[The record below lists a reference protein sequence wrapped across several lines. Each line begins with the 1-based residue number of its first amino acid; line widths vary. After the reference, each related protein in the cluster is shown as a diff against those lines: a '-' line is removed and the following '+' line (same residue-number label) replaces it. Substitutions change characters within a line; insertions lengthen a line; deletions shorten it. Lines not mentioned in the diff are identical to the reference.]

1 MEASLLQQILSR
13 LTAIE
18 SAIATGGGS
27 ASSSSTDAVD
37 CLSKLANDLDLS
49 VFKTKGA
56 ALLASAGKLP
66 GPEGNAV
73 VSYSFLLSHQSI
85 SIFIM

>member
-1 MEASLLQQILSR
+1 MDSSALLQQILSR

-27 ASSSSTDAVD
+27 GSSSSTDAVD
-37 CLSKLANDLDLS
+37 GLSKLANDLDLS

-56 ALLASAGKLP
+56 ALLASARKLP

-73 VSYSFLLSHQSI
+73 VSYSFMLSL
-85 SIFIM
+85 